1 MPALYPSIRQ
11 KAPNLVGHLDGA
23 ISSLGTAQIVNLLR
37 YAPDNSSSTRVVTGK
52 WLFENLKLPMRP
64 KNKTWSNSQIKNHRK
79 KIKLVRP

>member
-1 MPALYPSIRQ
+1 
-11 KAPNLVGHLDGA
+11 VGHLDGA
-23 ISSLGTAQIVNLLR
+23 ISSLGTAQTVNLLR

-64 KNKTWSNSQIKNHRK
+64 KNKTWSNSQIENHRK